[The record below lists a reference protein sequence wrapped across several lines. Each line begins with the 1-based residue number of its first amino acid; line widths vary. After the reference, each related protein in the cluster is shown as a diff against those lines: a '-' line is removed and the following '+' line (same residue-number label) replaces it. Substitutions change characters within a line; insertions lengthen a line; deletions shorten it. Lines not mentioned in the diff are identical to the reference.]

1 MLGWTAVG
9 RDEFENVLRLLEPGS
24 VEGEVEKPSSASS
37 SSVRLRFAADR
48 GVQ

>member
-1 MLGWTAVG
+1 MG
-9 RDEFENVLRLLEPGS
+9 RDGFEKVLRLLEPGS
-24 VEGEVEKPSSASS
+24 VEGEVEKPSSASPS